1 MPLFSVSGG
10 KLQKITEQNIDLEKD
25 IQKITEQNL
34 EVVFGLKFVSTE
46 FALNNLRIDTLAFD
60 EESRSFVIIE
70 YKRDRSFSVVDQG
83 FAYLALMLNNKA
95 DFILEYNENS
105 KTTLKREDIDWSQ
118 SRVIFIA
125 NSFTTYQQAAISF
138 KDLQFE
144 LWEAKKYDNNT
155 LLYNQLKS
163 DKSSESI
170 KTVTKNS
177 VVNSVSKEI
186 KTYTVDDHFK
196 PGWEN
201 SKEIYD
207 ALRDSI
213 LNIDSRI
220 IEQPKKHYI
229 GYKIDNYLFITLQI
243 YKLGVEV
250 QFKRT
255 QPQDLKDPEQKAYY
269 IKDSMKYYNQHL
281 SGYTAHNL
289 DEIDYCMML
298 IRQAYKRHIQN
309 FS

>member
-1 MPLFSVSGG
+1 MPLFSVLGS
-10 KLQKITEQNIDLEKD
+10 KLQRIAEQKIDLEKF
-25 IQKITEQNL
+25 IQKITEDNL
-34 EVVFGLKFVSTE
+34 EQIFGLKFVSTE
-46 FALNNLRIDTLAFD
+46 FALNGLRIDTLAFD
-60 EESRSFVIIE
+60 EEARSFVIIE

-95 DFILEYNENS
+95 DFILEYNES
-105 KTTLKREDIDWSQ
+105 TKTALKRDDIDWSQ

-125 NSFTTYQQAAISF
+125 NSFTTYQQEAISF

-155 LLYNQLKS
+155 LLYNQLKA

-177 VVNSVSKEI
+177 VVASVSKEI

-196 PGWEN
+196 PGWDN
-201 SKEIYD
+201 SKEVFQI
-207 ALRDSI
+207 LRENI
-213 LNIDSRI
+213 LVIDPRI
-220 IEQPKKHYI
+220 VEQPKKHYI
-229 GYKIDNYLFITLQI
+229 GYKIDNNLFVTLRV

-255 QPQDLKDPEQKAYY
+255 QPQDLTDPEQKMYY
-269 IKDSMKYYNQHL
+269 MKDSMKYYNQHL

-289 DEIDYCMML
+289 DEIDYATML
-298 IRQAYKRHIQN
+298 IRQAYKKHIQN
-309 FS
+309 FG